1 MMNVTN
7 IEASFQQVVASVIA
21 ACNRPIV
28 ILTWL
33 HFLTGR
39 VKFQAFFRDWK
50 KFEQQGDTGTQYLE
64 HGKLKRISFILHF
77 VYFTAGITIFFV
89 FSAVILTMDVRKE
102 NEFIV
107 KYYPDI
113 LDLVLVDFWLRFSHL
128 IVVLLSL
135 IFIPLIEIAPVLVY
149 YHISKMIN
157 AIEVQLNSL
166 INPEQFNHEGMMIKN
181 EEIRSIWSRFENLR
195 VLLSRVDDLF
205 GPILVLNHGVT
216 FFTLCSTVFSL
227 LNMIRQP
234 HEREYLPIFVVSFLF
249 NPARILFSLL
259 MISKVHKA
267 AGSLL
272 STVAC
277 ISARTWYPSSVS
289 SSPDCIIQCFL
300 HRLQNTKLAATPS
313 DLYHIRP
320 SILLTLLGLIV
331 TYTIILLQ
339 SNH

>member
-1 MMNVTN
+1 MNVTN

-21 ACNRPIV
+21 ACNQPIV

-50 KFEQQGDTGTQYLE
+50 KFEQQGDTGTHYLE

-166 INPEQFNHEGMMIKN
+166 INPA
-181 EEIRSIWSRFENLR
+181 
-195 VLLSRVDDLF
+195 
-205 GPILVLNHGVT
+205 ILVLNHGVT

-277 ISARTWYPSSVS
+277 ISARTWCPSLVS

-313 DLYHIRP
+313 DLYQIRP